1 MIVSQSFL
9 LKVLHGAHK
18 TILEEVMTVASVLW
32 LQVGGCSGNIMFFLH
47 AEEPSACDLV
57 TDFWYR
63 RCPYGL
69 SATGRTMILADSGNN
84 RVLLWDRRS

>member
-47 AEEPSACDLV
+47 AEEPGACDLV
-57 TDFWYR
+57 TDFGIGAV
-63 RCPYGL
+63 P
-69 SATGRTMILADSGNN
+69 TGF
-84 RVLLWDRRS
+84 LLRDES